1 MCVCVRPCVITCHVE
16 SLTTTPLS
24 SLLLRVE
31 DDERYFVVVLR
42 RAERIMLFFRKDF
55 FFFSNEEVM
64 SRFTFV
70 SAIIIH
76 GTTYNF
82 TILLSRSNELM
93 MKKSLLTLV
102 YSV

>member
-1 MCVCVRPCVITCHVE
+1 
-16 SLTTTPLS
+16 
-24 SLLLRVE
+24 VE

>member
-1 MCVCVRPCVITCHVE
+1 
-16 SLTTTPLS
+16 
-24 SLLLRVE
+24 
-31 DDERYFVVVLR
+31 
-42 RAERIMLFFRKDF
+42 
-55 FFFSNEEVM
+55 M
-64 SRFTFV
+64 SRFTFL